1 MGVLKL
7 LLLALLALPAWA
19 QHGAEAVEPQ
29 SVTVGISHAPPYR
42 VVEDDVVSGL
52 YVDVFEAITAHLGW
66 TVRYREA
73 PIRRALLLVQ
83 QGEVDVVLG
92 PRRTAER
99 EQHLDYAIPAFP
111 SERYLFFYQ
120 TGTQRIERYEDL
132 YGRVIGVVEGASHFP
147 RFDADE
153 KILKES
159 APRYENLMLMME
171 RGRIDVVVA
180 PEVVGQY
187 TANRLGL
194 KVSVSPFSVPGERRY
209 IAVAKDSPIHDYVDD
224 LRSALEPDELDA
236 IYREHAAKYLDQS
249 AQ

>member
-1 MGVLKL
+1 MGAWKL
-7 LLLALLALPAWA
+7 LLLTLLALPAWA
-19 QHGAEAVEPQ
+19 QHGAGAVEPQ
-29 SVTVGISHAPPYR
+29 TVTVGISHTPPYR
-42 VVEDDVVSGL
+42 VVENGVRSGL

-73 PIRRALLLVQ
+73 PIRRALLLIQ

-92 PRRTAER
+92 PRRTEDR
-99 EQHLDYAIPAFP
+99 EQYLDYAIPAFS
-111 SERYLFFYQ
+111 SERHLFFYQ
-120 TGTQRIERYEDL
+120 TDTQRIERYEDL
-132 YGRVIGVVEGASHFP
+132 YGRVIGVVEGASYFP

-159 APRYENLMLMME
+159 APRYENLMLMLE
-171 RGRIDVVVA
+171 RGRVDVVVA

-194 KVSVSPFSVPGERRY
+194 RVSVSPFSVPGERRY
-209 IAVAKDSPIHDYVDD
+209 IAVSKYSAVHDYVDD
-224 LRSALEPDELDA
+224 LRHALELDELDA
-236 IYREHAAKYLDQS
+236 IYRKHAADYLDKA

>member
-1 MGVLKL
+1 MRALKL
-7 LLLALLALPAWA
+7 VLLALFALPVWA

-29 SVTVGISHAPPYR
+29 SVTVAISHAPPYR
-42 VVEDDVVSGL
+42 VVEDGVRSGL

-92 PRRTAER
+92 PRRTEDR
-99 EQHLDYAIPAFP
+99 EQYLDYAIPAFS

-132 YGRVIGVVEGASHFP
+132 YGRVIGVVEGASYFP
-147 RFDADE
+147 RFDADD

-171 RGRIDVVVA
+171 RGRVDVVVA

-209 IAVAKDSPIHDYVDD
+209 IAVALDSPIHDYVDD
-224 LRSALEPDELDA
+224 LRNALELDELDA
-236 IYREHAAKYLDQS
+236 IYREHAAKYLDKP